1 MTETKQQPASEMV
14 VQEHCIDLP
23 GESVQCWIGG
33 GTDKLKVILR
43 KHRDIIF
50 DLKLGNGKS
59 YTVESTE
66 SDFYNTR
73 DKKIVTAARK
83 GKVTFNDGE
92 RMHLWVSRGFRG
104 ALVVKCDGHIVA
116 KVAPNELDK
125 HRHGNDPKEKPAPI
139 IMVIGKD
146 TPPSPLAQAAPVKIM
161 AQLTQSKNPSLS
173 QQAPHITPWPA
184 AAPTHEETCPV
195 VCIVD
200 GKVEGMPPHIAEHF
214 KKGGDGSGFSDIDP
228 NHVLTRNWI
237 WGQATGSI
245 AYAKDNWEWLKAT
258 IDGKTSTGFR
268 VVRAQIH
275 YVRGKVRFYFSG
287 YSNSNA
293 VYGRGGFGP
302 GHERIMAIFSGMGK
316 TDSAFMATLKGV
328 GASFKGAALVNFI
341 FGSATAIAEWKDD
354 VKKDGYDLAAALIMA
369 TLKAILAAALVVLVV
384 AVIVWLVMMV
394 AGLAVP
400 VLAVGA
406 ITVGVS
412 ILANYGIEAVDKFIG
427 RKATGEEKNT
437 DGIAAA
443 IAPWMRKAGT
453 EISDS
458 WNYLMSKMP
467 NDYLEI
473 SFEGP

>member
-1 MTETKQQPASEMV
+1 MTATKEQQPAGEMV
-14 VQEHCIDLP
+14 VQDHCIDLP
-23 GESVQCWIGG
+23 GETVQCWIGG

-43 KHRDIIF
+43 KHRDVIF

-59 YTVESTE
+59 YSVESTE

-73 DKKIVTAARK
+73 DKKIVIAAQK

-104 ALVVKCDGHIVA
+104 ALVVKCDGQIVA

-125 HRHGNDPKEKPAPI
+125 HRHSNDPKEKPAPI
-139 IMVIGKD
+139 IIAIGKD
-146 TPPSPLAQAAPVKIM
+146 TPASPKPLATPVKTI
-161 AQLTQSKNPSLS
+161 AQLTPPKTSSPSPTILHT
-173 QQAPHITPWPA
+173 APRAA
-184 AAPTHEETCPV
+184 AAPMHEETCPI

-200 GKVEGMPPHIAEHF
+200 GKVEGMPAHIVEYF

-228 NHVLTRNWI
+228 NHVPTRNWI
-237 WGQATGSI
+237 WGQTTGFL
-245 AYAKDNWEWLKAT
+245 AYGKDNWEWLKAT
-258 IDGKTSTGFR
+258 LDGKTSTGFR

-341 FGSATAIAEWKDD
+341 FGSVTAIAEWKDD
-354 VKKDGYDLAAALIMA
+354 VKKDGYDLAAALIMT

-394 AGLAVP
+394 AGAAIS

-427 RKATGEEKNT
+427 RKATGEENNT
-437 DGIAAA
+437 DGTASLISR
-443 IAPWMRKAGT
+443 WMRT
-453 EISDS
+453 S
-458 WNYLMSKMP
+458 WC
-467 NDYLEI
+467 
-473 SFEGP
+473 